1 MRARRRALLALLAV
15 LGLAVPVP
23 AQPPASLKILIP
35 ADPGGS
41 WDQMARAMEQALRTE
56 KLVAGP
62 IRLTNRGGGDGT
74 VGLARFARV
83 KGEAGSLM
91 VMGQT
96 MIAAIVTGGSP
107 RTLASV
113 TPIARLTSEPAVIV
127 VPASS
132 PFRTLKDLTERL
144 KKDADTVSI
153 TGGSRGGSDHILAA
167 LIAESQGVPASRVNY
182 VAYAGGGD
190 AVAALLEA
198 RVAAGIGGWGELQA
212 HVGSGKLRVLAIS
225 SPRRVPGINAHPQG
239 SGSRHRVRQLARS
252 GRARGHFRRRPQGPP
267 RHDGPTGEVG
277 DVEADPQKAELG
289 GRVSCGRR
297 LR

>member
-1 MRARRRALLALLAV
+1 MDGALRRMRARRRALLALLAV
-15 LGLAVPVP
+15 LGLAVPAP

-62 IRLTNRGGGDGT
+62 IRLTNHGGGDGT
-74 VGLARFARV
+74 VGLARFARA

-153 TGGSRGGSDHILAA
+153 TGFQISQGSVFGSDGYPMQVGAT
-167 LIAESQGVPASRVNY
+167 GNY
-182 VAYAGGGD
+182 
-190 AVAALLEA
+190 
-198 RVAAGIGGWGELQA
+198 W
-212 HVGSGKLRVLAIS
+212 VG
-225 SPRRVPGINAHPQG
+225 
-239 SGSRHRVRQLARS
+239 LARNASSQTTYQIQVKVTS
-252 GRARGHFRRRPQGPP
+252 GGLRPSTRFIQW
-267 RHDGPTGEVG
+267 
-277 DVEADPQKAELG
+277 DPYIG
-289 GRVSCGRR
+289 TN
-297 LR
+297 